1 MKSNKQKY
9 PSVRSIKKYNKG
21 QGMVGLAVA
30 SVFVLVPMAIGIP
43 YMAKVSDARH
53 KLYEASRYS
62 AWERTVYYRAGA
74 SYNRKTDAA
83 VMREINRR
91 VFGLA
96 NESVDTVK
104 DRQNVALSTLKVDP
118 MLQTYDYGGGTV
130 VPMLQDVNRAT
141 NSFNR
146 VSMTVRP
153 QNGRLTRVTNRIA
166 GRGLNLDTSGIQVH
180 DVTMELTKIPQLPL
194 RAGRFEATSRNAM
207 LNGTWNANGPNDVRN
222 RLRNVIAS
230 RLLNN
235 GFVRG
240 VQNLGGTIGF
250 RDVRSNSLQWGR
262 VDPDR
267 VACQRLVGA
276 STNRC

>member
-1 MKSNKQKY
+1 M
-9 PSVRSIKKYNKG
+9 KKYNKG

-74 SYNRKTDAA
+74 SYNRKTDDA

-96 NESVDTVK
+96 NEPVDTVK
-104 DRQNVALSTLKVDP
+104 DRQSVALNTFKVDP
-118 MLQTYDYGGGTV
+118 MLQTYEYGGGGTV
-130 VPMLQDVNRAT
+130 TPILQPANQTT
-141 NSFNR
+141 NSYNR
-146 VSMTVRP
+146 VGMVVRP
-153 QNGRLTRVTNRIA
+153 QSGRLSRVTNRIA
-166 GRGLNLDTSGIQVH
+166 GRGLNLDRSGIQVH

-207 LNGTWNANGPNDVRN
+207 LNGSWNANGPNDVRN

-235 GFVRG
+235 GIVRG
-240 VQNLGGTIGF
+240 IQNLGGTVGF
-250 RDVRSNSLQWGR
+250 RDVRTNSLQWGR